1 MKIFK
6 KVISSTMILLAMVS
20 CNTEKNP
27 LLQSF
32 NTPFETPPFDQIR
45 HEHYMPAFEAAI
57 AEARKEIDG
66 ITSQTAAPDY
76 ANTIEALAY
85 SGERLNLISGIFYN
99 VLHAETDET
108 MQQIARDIS
117 PMVTDFQN
125 DILFNE
131 ALFQRVKAVYE
142 QKGQL
147 DLTAEQNMLLN
158 KTFKG
163 FSRNGANL
171 SAEEKEKMRTI
182 SRELSEL
189 SLKFSDNVL
198 AETNGW
204 FLHITD
210 EADLAGLPQSALDA
224 ASQAAKAKELEGWV
238 ITLDAPSFGPFLR
251 YSEKRDLREKV
262 YMAYSTRGYQDNEY
276 NNTQIITRIAN
287 LRLERANLLGYPS
300 HADFVLEETMAQSAT
315 NVNNF
320 LKELADASL
329 PVAKNELTEVKE
341 FAAEKGFDG
350 EILPWDWSFWAE
362 KLRKEKYDF
371 DEEITRPYFQLEKV
385 KEGIFDLTNKLFGLT
400 YKENTEIPVYH
411 KDVKV
416 FEVYDAD
423 GSFLSLLYLDF
434 FPREGKSGGAW
445 MTSFREQYVENGT
458 DYRPQVSIVCNFS
471 KPTDTRPSLLTF
483 NEVTTFMH
491 EFGHALH
498 GMLSRVTYGD
508 LSGTNVYRDF
518 VELPSQIMENWAV
531 EREFLDMFARHYE
544 TGEPIPSE
552 LVDKIIKTERFHAA
566 YAAVRQLSFG
576 LNDMAWHS
584 ITEPVTIDPEQFET
598 RAMLPVQLFNR
609 IEGTMMS
616 TAFSHIFAGGYSA
629 GYYGY
634 KWAEVL
640 DADAYK
646 AFKENG
652 IFDVAT
658 ATSFRNNVLS
668 KGGTEHPMDLYVK
681 FRGKQPTIDALL
693 EREGLKE
700 AV

>member
-1 MKIFK
+1 
-6 KVISSTMILLAMVS
+6 MILLTLNS
-20 CNTEKNP
+20 CNTETNP
-27 LLQSF
+27 LLQTF
-32 NTPFETPPFDQIR
+32 NTPFETPPFDKIK
-45 HEHYMPAFEAAI
+45 HEHYKPAFEAAI
-57 AEARKEIDG
+57 ADARDEVDAIATQAS
-66 ITSQTAAPDY
+66 IPDFE
-76 ANTIEALAY
+76 NTIEALAY
-85 SGERLNLISGIFYN
+85 SGERLDLISGIFYN
-99 VLHAETDET
+99 ILHAETDET

-125 DILFNE
+125 DIRFNE
-131 ALFQRVKAVYE
+131 ALFQRVKSVYDQKDQLNLTTE
-142 QKGQL
+142 Q
-147 DLTAEQNMLLN
+147 EMLLE

-171 SAEEKEKMRTI
+171 STNDKEKMRGI

-224 ASQAAKAKELEGWV
+224 ALQAAKSKDLEGWV

-262 YMAYSTRGYQDNEY
+262 YMAYSTRGYQNNEH
-276 NNTQIITRIAN
+276 NNSEIIKRIAN

-300 HADFVLEETMAQSAT
+300 HADFVLEETMAQSAG

-320 LKELADASL
+320 LKDLADASL
-329 PVAKNELTEVKE
+329 PLAKNELVEVQK
-341 FAAEKGFDG
+341 FAAQKGFKE
-350 EILPWDWSFWAE
+350 EIKPWDWSFWAE

-385 KEGIFDLTNKLFGLT
+385 KQGIFDLTGKLFGIT

-411 KDVKV
+411 EDVKV

-471 KPTDTRPSLLTF
+471 KPTDTKPSLLTF
-483 NEVTTFMH
+483 NEVTTFLH

-498 GMLSRVTYGD
+498 GMLSKVTYSN
-508 LSGTNVYRDF
+508 LSGTSVYRDF

-584 ITEPVTIDPEQFET
+584 ITEPVSMDPEQFEIH
-598 RAMLPVQLFNR
+598 AMQPVQLFKR

-616 TAFSHIFAGGYSA
+616 AAFSHIFAGGYSA

-640 DADAYK
+640 DADAFK

-652 IFDVAT
+652 IFNVAT
-658 ATSFRNNVLS
+658 SKSFRDNVLS
-668 KGGTEHPMDLYVK
+668 KGGTEHPMNLYVK

-700 AV
+700 TI